1 MYEYIFLVLPV
12 KKDKK
17 RNQQTND
24 CFPVAYRYRFIITLY
39 FLPDNLFS
47 AIWYQE
53 QLNAFC
59 LIVLFD
65 IFSYFSKRYVP
76 PAMIVIPPMIP
87 MINGAITVIP
97 SVFVY
102 VGFF

>member
-39 FLPDNLFS
+39 FLPDNLF
-47 AIWYQE
+47 
-53 QLNAFC
+53 FC
-59 LIVLFD
+59 NLVSRATKCF
-65 IFSYFSKRYVP
+65 FSKRYVP
-76 PAMIVIPPMIP
+76 PAMIVVPPMIP